1 MNDNVKTIPKVA
13 GAKKNDMAL
22 PIPTGGNIE
31 LSNAL
36 GKSDKEPLKRI
47 NFNLTEG
54 EHAALKMACIREKTS
69 ISDVMSALVRGWMSE
84 HAEK

>member
-1 MNDNVKTIPKVA
+1 MNDNVKAIPMAV
-13 GAKKNDMAL
+13 GAKKIDMAL

-47 NFNLTEG
+47 NFNLTES

-69 ISDVMSALVRGWMSE
+69 ISDVMSALVREWLAE